1 MRKLLLAAIAASLML
16 SSCGKVFYQVYTV
29 EAPGSIEKENAL
41 VYENEDCKVMYN
53 LWSEDGYIG
62 FIFKNKTD
70 KDLFVIL
77 PQTFFIKNGV
87 AFDYY
92 KNREYSKT
100 EIVSSGVSL
109 GIAVSGKYDLWR
121 DRYGVPSSLNANENR
136 QRGVSK
142 TIVEK
147 EKSNSMYSTAFF

>member
-77 PQTFFIKNGV
+77 PQTFF
-87 AFDYY
+87 
-92 KNREYSKT
+92 KT
-100 EIVSSGVSL
+100 S
-109 GIAVSGKYDLWR
+109 
-121 DRYGVPSSLNANENR
+121 
-136 QRGVSK
+136 
-142 TIVEK
+142 
-147 EKSNSMYSTAFF
+147 